1 MKILFLVLLFG
12 IALAVVGVLLWGLT
26 RDSVRSRIER
36 QRNRDALAGAYLAL
50 SQIQT
55 FSEDDYAKNLAKVA
69 LDDLTKSLGQKPKSL
84 TD

>member
-1 MKILFLVLLFG
+1 MRLLILVVLPFIVASGFILV
-12 IALAVVGVLLWGLT
+12 AALT
-26 RDSVRSRIER
+26 RDSQRSRIER

-55 FSEDDYAKNLAKVA
+55 FSEDDYATNLAKVA
-69 LDDLTKSLGQKPKSL
+69 LDDMTTTLGQKPKSL